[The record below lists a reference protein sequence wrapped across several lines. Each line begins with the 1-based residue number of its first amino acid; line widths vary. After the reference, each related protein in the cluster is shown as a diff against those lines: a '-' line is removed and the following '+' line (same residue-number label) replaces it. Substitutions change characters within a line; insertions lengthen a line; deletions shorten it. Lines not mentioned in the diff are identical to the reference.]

1 MYSVYVAD
9 FRLTLREYKGKMFVA
24 CKKPKFKQLK
34 AHISTCVPPHPSKD
48 EATPAEVVDEMLHTS
63 MVLTQM
69 PEKMETPEE
78 ENQCKHFLVQ
88 RDDVLTIMASD
99 EELGKGSK
107 TDSELIYQA
116 LVEYA
121 VCGLSYDFYNGNGT

>member
-24 CKKPKFKQLK
+24 CKNPKFKQLK
-34 AHISTCVPPHPSKD
+34 AHISTCVPPQPSKD

-63 MVLTQM
+63 MVT
-69 PEKMETPEE
+69 
-78 ENQCKHFLVQ
+78 FLVQ